1 MRSKN
6 KPASVWLILLLIVT
20 LPAAAHGGV
29 PEVNHIMVT
38 DVTTVSFS
46 VIWAT
51 SEASTASLEVFEDE
65 AGTIPVTAAIEP
77 HPVESGDA
85 TIAAAAQNNGVMK
98 VRVTGLEAGT
108 IYYFQTI
115 STSISTNDTAYYP
128 GSAPFRSVQT
138 ELETVR
144 TYTSGADVL
153 PFSNDVIIKDC
164 YLEDGTTPAEGSL
177 LIATVKGANHPVT
190 AFVGDGV
197 APPAALI
204 DLNNVFSRD
213 FSENLDLQSGENLTL
228 VNFRGMSG
236 YSIVTHEVP
245 DDLSMCEVKPP
256 ADALKPGWNMFSLP
270 LEPTNTNLMD
280 VIQPIYDKIESI
292 WAYDAVNKI
301 YSNMDKSLPEF
312 WWSLSDLESTTGYW
326 FVMNETA
333 SLKIN
338 CYFDNNTVQL
348 QPGWNLVGSK
358 FIETKEITEAI
369 DSISDKINSIWYYNP
384 ADQKYYSYDI
394 SLPDYWNTLF
404 TIEPGKSYWFVMNDD
419 CAVEDCL
426 W

>member
-6 KPASVWLILLLIVT
+6 KPASVWLILLLIVS
-20 LPAAAHGGV
+20 LPTAAHGGV

-51 SEASTASLEVFEDE
+51 NEASTASLEVFEDE

-85 TIAAAAQNNGVMK
+85 TIAAAAQDNGVMK

-108 IYYFQTI
+108 MYYFQTI
-115 STSISTNDTAYYP
+115 STSISTNETAYYP

-144 TYTSGADVL
+144 TYTSGTDVL

-177 LIATVKGANHPVT
+177 LIATVKGANHPIT

-228 VNFRGMSG
+228 VNFRGVSG

-245 DDLSMCEVKPP
+245 EDLSMCEVKTP
-256 ADALKPGWNMFSLP
+256 ASRLITGANFVSFQ
-270 LEPTNTNLMD
+270 LEPNDTNTQSVLSSISETVSAIWTYDSNDESWIFWDKYAPAFLNKLTELHSLTGFWLIAENQDSWLVNGSFNYLPISLNPGANLVGFSSIETVSVSD
-280 VIQPIYDKIESI
+280 AIESI
-292 WAYDAVNKI
+292 YNQFESLWTYDEK
-301 YSNMDKSLPEF
+301 SERWTFFDKDAPPFLNSLN
-312 WWSLSDLESTTGYW
+312 
-326 FVMNETA
+326 V
-333 SLKIN
+333 
-338 CYFDNNTVQL
+338 V
-348 QPGWNLVGSK
+348 
-358 FIETKEITEAI
+358 
-369 DSISDKINSIWYYNP
+369 
-384 ADQKYYSYDI
+384 
-394 SLPDYWNTLF
+394 
-404 TIEPGKSYWFVMNDD
+404 EPGRAYWIIVNDF
-419 CAVEDCL
+419 CN